1 MAGREVSVGLAQLW
15 ARFDWV
21 RPICALVSIVSLARA
36 GESWLVNGRY
46 GAEGAENLEWQ
57 RMRPRS

>member
-21 RPICALVSIVSLARA
+21 RPTCALVSIVSLART
-36 GESWLVNGRY
+36 GVSLLVNGRY
-46 GAEGAENLEWQ
+46 SAKGAENLEWQ
-57 RMRPRS
+57 RVRS